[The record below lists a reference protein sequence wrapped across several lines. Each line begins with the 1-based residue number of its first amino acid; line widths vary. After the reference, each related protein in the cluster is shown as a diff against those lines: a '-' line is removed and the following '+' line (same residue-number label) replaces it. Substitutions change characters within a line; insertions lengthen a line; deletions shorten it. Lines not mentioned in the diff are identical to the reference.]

1 MAKKIRD
8 LRDTIAFLEKEG
20 ELARVTGPVHWDREL
35 GVVTR
40 EVLRRKGP
48 ALLYTNIEGYNLPGS
63 RSTQLVT
70 GLLAGYRR
78 LSLLLGFSDRVS
90 NDRLVRYVMEKNTGR
105 LATITADECPVQEN
119 VLLGSEI
126 DLSEFP
132 VPRWHYLDG
141 GRYINTFASVVTRDP
156 DDGWVNVGVYRG
168 MIAGPDKIAVL
179 LAPTQHWGRHLAKY
193 AARRQVMPV
202 ACVYGWNPVMDFVAG
217 SPFPFGVNEFEV
229 MGAYLGSPVPLARC
243 RTVDLEVPAAAEIV
257 VEGYISP
264 DPATFL
270 PEGPFGEFTGYVS
283 DVTTPRPVIQVTAVT
298 HRDNPIFRGTLEGS
312 LPGAS
317 GENSFMCSIQRAAI
331 AWDLLERAG
340 VQGVL
345 NVVVHPV
352 TNGTNIVVQIHKAF
366 EGHAKQ
372 VAAALWS
379 SNAAL
384 YRHKVVIVVDD
395 DIDPADY
402 EAIDWAIAYRVR
414 PGTDDMVVFPG
425 SFGSALDPSTPI
437 DERSIAKLGAGLWN
451 RLLIDATKTWRFDPR
466 PEWQNRSFPPTVA
479 NTDEERQ
486 RVLDRWDTLGFTLDY
501 A

>member
-1 MAKKIRD
+1 MPDGIRD
-8 LRDTIAFLEKEG
+8 LRDTIGFLEEKE
-20 ELARVTGPVHWDREL
+20 ELVRVAGRVHWDREL

-48 ALLYTNIEGYNLPGS
+48 ALLYTNIQDYNLPDS
-63 RSTQLVT
+63 RSTQVVT

-90 NDRLVRYVMEKNTGR
+90 NYQLVRYVMEKNAGR
-105 LATITADECPVQEN
+105 VPTMLADEHPVQQN
-119 VLLGSEI
+119 ILLGSDI
-126 DLSEFP
+126 DLSQFP
-132 VPRWHYLDG
+132 VPKWHHLDG
-141 GRYINTFASVVTRDP
+141 GRYINTFAGVVTRDP

-168 MIAGPDKIAVL
+168 MIAGPDKISVL

-193 AARRQVMPV
+193 AGRKQVMPV

-217 SPFPFGVNEFEV
+217 SPVPFGVNEYEV
-229 MGAYLGSPVPLARC
+229 MGAYLGSPVPLVKC
-243 RTVDLEVPAAAEIV
+243 RTVDLEVPATAEIV
-257 VEGYISP
+257 VEGFISP

-283 DVTTPRPVIQVTAVT
+283 DVPTLRPVIQVTAIT

-317 GENSFMCSIQRAAI
+317 GENSFMSGIQRAAI

-340 VQGVL
+340 VPGVL

-384 YRHKVVIVVDD
+384 YRYKIVIVVDD
-395 DIDPADY
+395 DVDPTDY
-402 EAIDWAIAYRVR
+402 EAIDWAIAYRVC

-425 SFGSALDPSTPI
+425 SFGSSLDPSTPI
-437 DERSIAKLGAGLWN
+437 DKRSIPKLGAGLWN

-466 PEWQNRSFPPTVA
+466 PEWQNRNFPPTVA

-486 RVLDRWDTLGFTLDY
+486 EVLDRWDTYGFTGRV
-501 A
+501 